1 MRRAL
6 ESASREQVLERVL
19 ATLSGEADDDIESGS
34 RSKVQKVSVSM
45 PTELTDAVRRRTGA
59 GGFSRYVSD
68 AVQQRIRHDL
78 MAEFLD
84 EMDAKYGPIPPE
96 FEEEARLLWPDES
109 L

>member
-19 ATLSGEADDDIESGS
+19 VTLSDDADEDIATGYGGN
-34 RSKVQKVSVSM
+34 VQKVSVSM
-45 PTELTDAVRRRTGA
+45 PADLTEAVRRRTGA
-59 GGFSRYVSD
+59 GGFSRYVSE

-78 MAEFLD
+78 MTEFLD

-109 L
+109 P

>member
-19 ATLSGEADDDIESGS
+19 AALPDEGDDAETGYRD
-34 RSKVQKVSVSM
+34 KVQKVSVSM
-45 PTELTDAVRRRTGA
+45 PADLTEAVRRRTGT

-68 AVQQRIRHDL
+68 AVQQRIRRDL
-78 MAEFLD
+78 MTEFLD

-109 L
+109 P